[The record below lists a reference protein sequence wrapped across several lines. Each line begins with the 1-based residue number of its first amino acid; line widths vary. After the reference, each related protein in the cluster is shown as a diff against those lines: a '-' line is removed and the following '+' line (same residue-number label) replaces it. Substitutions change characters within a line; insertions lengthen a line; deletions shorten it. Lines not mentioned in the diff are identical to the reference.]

1 MLLNRKN
8 GSFSAQ
14 AAETVVIKKPSAELS
29 ENTLKKIR
37 VPPRIKLPVA
47 AGLFSPA

>member
-29 ENTLKKIR
+29 ENNKFFGTGS
-37 VPPRIKLPVA
+37 A
-47 AGLFSPA
+47 HAGENKPA